1 VNTALLIFTKAA
13 EPGLTKT
20 RLIPGLGAVRA
31 AAAHETLSERVFRAV
46 VGSQLSIVLW
56 GASAHPSLARWAEQY
71 GWPLRRQRGDDL
83 GQRMFHALASAL
95 ADGADRAIL
104 IGTDCPL
111 MSAAYVAQAEA
122 ALDTADVVV
131 GPAEDGGYVLI
142 GLKRAEPALFRGID
156 WGTDQVLEQTLGA
169 ASQAHCSIA
178 MLATLWDVDR
188 PEDWQ
193 RFLALDPRKQEVNER

>member
-1 VNTALLIFTKAA
+1 MNTALLIFTKAA

-20 RLIPGLGAVRA
+20 RLIPGLGAARA

-56 GASAHPSLARWAEQY
+56 GASAHPSLARWAEQH

-131 GPAEDGGYVLI
+131 GPAEDGGYALI
-142 GLKRAEPALFRGID
+142 GLKRAEPALFRDID
-156 WGTDQVLEQTLGA
+156 WGTDKVLEQTLRA
-169 ASQAHCSIA
+169 ASQAQRNVA
-178 MLATLWDVDR
+178 MLDTLWDVDR

-193 RFLALDPRKQEVNER
+193 RFLAMDA

>member
-1 VNTALLIFTKAA
+1 MNTALLIFTKAA
-13 EPGLTKT
+13 ELGLTKT
-20 RLIPGLGAVRA
+20 RLIPGLGAARA

-131 GPAEDGGYVLI
+131 GPAEDGGYALI
-142 GLKRAEPALFRGID
+142 GLKRAEPALFRDID
-156 WGTDQVLEQTLGA
+156 WGTDKVLEQTLRA
-169 ASQAHCSIA
+169 ASQAQRNVA
-178 MLATLWDVDR
+178 MLDTLWDVDR

-193 RFLALDPRKQEVNER
+193 RFLAMDA

>member
-1 VNTALLIFTKAA
+1 
-13 EPGLTKT
+13 
-20 RLIPGLGAVRA
+20 
-31 AAAHETLSERVFRAV
+31 
-46 VGSQLSIVLW
+46 
-56 GASAHPSLARWAEQY
+56 
-71 GWPLRRQRGDDL
+71 
-83 GQRMFHALASAL
+83 
-95 ADGADRAIL
+95 
-104 IGTDCPL
+104 

>member
-1 VNTALLIFTKAA
+1 MNTALLIFTKAA

-20 RLIPGLGAVRA
+20 RLIPGLGAARA

-56 GASAHPSLARWAEQY
+56 GASAHSSLARWAEQY
-71 GWPLRRQRGDDL
+71 GWPLRRQRGEDL

-193 RFLALDPRKQEVNER
+193 RFLSLDPRKQEVNER